1 MTEDLLADVRNGA
14 DLDQLRPR
22 QLRFAVP
29 HIIPEGL
36 TVLAG
41 PPKLGKSWMALDL
54 CLAVASGGTALGA
67 IQVDQGR
74 ALYLALEDSDRRL
87 QSRARHLLGRQP
99 IPAAF
104 DYMTAIRDP
113 ARLLE
118 ILTAYCQRWTD
129 ARLIVIDTL
138 ARVRPP
144 QPKHRGQ
151 YEWDYLVGSKLKAL
165 ADEHGTALTA
175 VTHTRQMHAA
185 DFVEAVSGTSGLTGA
200 ADTIVVL
207 DRARGSDDGQLKVT
221 GRDVDERDYAMR
233 MNAGAWQLLDRPPA
247 TPGLS
252 DRTVAVIDYVTAH
265 PAGVRAAEVSAEL
278 GIPVEQAR
286 TYLNRLATADRISQP
301 ARGLYTPTVMSVSSA
316 EFQPPL
322 SISPNNTHITDIT
335 QIYREN
341 GQAS

>member
-1 MTEDLLADVRNGA
+1 MTDEDLLADVRNGA

-22 QLRFAVP
+22 PLRFAVP

-87 QSRARHLLGRQP
+87 QSRAHHLLGRRP
-99 IPAAF
+99 IPATF

-129 ARLIVIDTL
+129 ARIIVIDTL

-144 QPKHRGQ
+144 QPKHRGA
-151 YEWDYLVGSKLKAL
+151 YEWDYLIGSQLKKL

-207 DRARGSDDGQLKVT
+207 DRARGSDDGRLKVT

-252 DRTVAVIDYVTAH
+252 DRTVAVIDYVTTH

-286 TYLNRLATADRISQP
+286 VYLSRLATADRISQP
-301 ARGLYTPTVMSVSSA
+301 ARGLYTPVMSVYRVA
-316 EFQPPL
+316 FQPSL
-322 SISPNNTHITDIT
+322 SISPNTHITQT
-335 QIYREN
+335 HREN